1 MDTTTSDP
9 RSSFTV
15 QVYLS
20 HGLETVNPELLES
33 RSGCHGGGAI
43 EIRLETRSEGSW
55 TVVDVAGEIDLFS
68 APQLKERIAQLIG
81 EGTDRLLV
89 NLEKVGFMDST
100 GLGVLLGALKR
111 VKERDGSLAIVC
123 PPGPVHRVLTLTGL
137 HKVFSIYES
146 LEDAAVS

>member
-1 MDTTTSDP
+1 ME
-9 RSSFTV
+9 R
-15 QVYLS
+15 
-20 HGLETVNPELLES
+20 
-33 RSGCHGGGAI
+33 I

-81 EGTDRLLV
+81 EGNDRLLV

-146 LEDAAVS
+146 LEDAAAS